1 MGYERKCAERS
12 RDLGTRVGGRQV
24 WELARVLEQAGH
36 KAGLMLCL
44 PAIPLL
50 PEPLPPSAFL
60 PLEGLRQV
68 VLVVFLPSPHSHPNL
83 TQGAKEDLPARAR
96 LGTFCGSGAPLS
108 CPPQQSVIP
117 FKSQD
122 LSPCEHASGRFCGG
136 RGPCPPGTPGRRVPD

>member
-1 MGYERKCAERS
+1 MRGSVLREVGIWEQELGADKSGNWPGFWS
-12 RDLGTRVGGRQV
+12 RLGTK
-24 WELARVLEQAGH
+24 L
-36 KAGLMLCL
+36 GLRCL